1 MEYNHAMV
9 SSLPHRRPW
18 SILFLFITV
27 FFSCDNFAKNI
38 GNYSQIVGNHGQ
50 GSEITAECGRNVV
63 PSQIAGLTE
72 RVLNDAAVDLNEQ
85 RDIS

>member
-1 MEYNHAMV
+1 MV
-9 SSLPHRRPW
+9 D
-18 SILFLFITV
+18 SIFVYHNV
-27 FFSCDNFAKNI
+27 FSQLRKNF

-50 GSEITAECGRNVV
+50 RSEITADCGRNAV